1 MKSIKVVIG
10 GEEYSLIG
18 EDEELIIRSANEA
31 NRLINEI
38 RAKYDKELPILTI
51 TTLALVNSIET
62 MEIEKRKLE
71 EEKHFLMEEL
81 DKMKDFLR
89 NYIKQNAENQ

>member
-1 MKSIKVVIG
+1 VKSIKVVIG

-31 NRLINEI
+31 NRMINEI
-38 RAKYDKELPILTI
+38 KSRYDKELPMLTI

-62 MEIEKRKLE
+62 MEIERRKFE
-71 EEKHFLMEEL
+71 EEKQYLTEEL
-81 DKMKDFLR
+81 EKMREFLA
-89 NYIKQNAENQ
+89 NYIKQNAESQ

>member
-31 NRLINEI
+31 NRMINEI
-38 RAKYDKELPILTI
+38 KSRYDKELPMLTI

-62 MEIEKRKLE
+62 MEIERRKFE
-71 EEKHFLMEEL
+71 EEKQYLTEEL
-81 DKMKDFLR
+81 EKMREFLA
-89 NYIKQNAENQ
+89 NYIKQNAESQ

>member
-1 MKSIKVVIG
+1 MKAIKVVIG

-38 RAKYDKELPILTI
+38 REKYDKELPMLTI

-71 EEKHFLMEEL
+71 EEKFFLMEEL
-81 DKMKDFLR
+81 DKMKDFLG
-89 NYIKQNAENQ
+89 NYIKQNAGNK